1 MHEIELRETEQ
12 GQRLDRHLRK
22 LLPDVPL
29 GGIFKLLRRGT
40 IRVDGKKAP
49 PDLRL
54 EVGMLLTLPDNLGA
68 AAGGAQL
75 PPPPAPPPPRTL
87 TPRVVHRD
95 EHLLVVDKPAGLAV
109 QPGSG
114 HEHHLVAW
122 LDAQPFGARTATYR
136 PAPVHRLDRG
146 TSGLVVCGLTPQSSR
161 ALSDAF
167 RSDRVEK
174 TYAAVVEGVPAPAAG
189 TIDAPL
195 WLRETAR
202 ASQPKVHV
210 DPRGKRAL
218 TDYRVQ
224 ARGRRRA
231 LLQVVL
237 HTGRTHQIRAHLAHR
252 GHPIVGDRRYGSS
265 VDLGKG
271 QFLLHAE
278 QLTLPHPRSGAPM
291 KFHAAVPARLSQAI
305 G

>member
-1 MHEIELRETEQ
+1 MHELELRETEE

-22 LLPDVPL
+22 LLPGVPL
-29 GGIFKLLRRGT
+29 GGIFRLLRRGT
-40 IRVDGKKAP
+40 IRIDGKKAG

-54 EVGMLLTLPDNLGA
+54 RAGMVLTLPDNLGA
-68 AAGGAQL
+68 AAGGTPL
-75 PPPPAPPPPRTL
+75 PSPPAAPPPRSL

-95 EHLLVVDKPAGLAV
+95 EDVLVLDKPAGLPV

-114 HEHHLVAW
+114 HDFHVVGW
-122 LDAQPFGARTATYR
+122 LDAQAFGVRTGTYR

-146 TSGLVVCGLTPQSSR
+146 TSGLVACGLNPQASR
-161 ALSDAF
+161 ALSEAF
-167 RSDRVEK
+167 RADRVQK
-174 TYAAVVEGVPAPAAG
+174 VYAAVVEGAPRPARG

-195 WLRETAR
+195 LLRETAR

-210 DPRGKRAL
+210 DPAGKPARS
-218 TDYRVQ
+218 DYVVV
-224 ARGRRRA
+224 ATGRRRS
-231 LLQVVL
+231 LLQVIL
-237 HTGRTHQIRAHLAHR
+237 KTGRTHQIRAHLAHI
-252 GHPIVGDRRYGSS
+252 GHPIVGDGRYGST

-278 QLTLPHPRSGAPM
+278 QLTLPHPRTGASA
-291 KFHAAVPARLSQAI
+291 KFCAPVPDRLSQAI